1 MRRYDGAAAF
11 EGAGA
16 DLVTIDAILCM
27 GHGHYDDPLF
37 ARMPRLRA
45 LLSAVTG
52 VEGFDIDAATARGI
66 AVSNGQTELNYIGM
80 AEATILMILACLY
93 DLAFTQTVLRQ
104 NLPRPT
110 PLRARLLRGRRLGF
124 IGFGRIAQEV
134 ALRLQPWGL
143 EMVAYV
149 HRDNPAITRL
159 GVEQVELDELLRR
172 CDIVSLNC
180 SLNETTHHI
189 INAERLALMRPD
201 AVLINAAR
209 GALIDEAALFTAL
222 STGQLAAAALDV
234 FETEPLPEN
243 SPLRGL
249 DNVLL
254 TPHMIGH
261 TNECNETLMENA
273 WINLL
278 RVEQGSLPHHLKN
291 PDVRQGW
298 IARMGMAQ
306 AG

>member
-1 MRRYDGAAAF
+1 
-11 EGAGA
+11 
-16 DLVTIDAILCM
+16 M
-27 GHGHYDDPLF
+27 GHGSYGEPLF

-52 VEGFDIDAATARGI
+52 IEGFDIEAATARGI

-93 DLAFTQTVLRQ
+93 DLAFTQAVLRE
-104 NLPRPT
+104 NRPRPS
-110 PLRARLLRGRRLGF
+110 PLRAKLLRGRRLGF

-134 ALRLQPWGL
+134 AARLQAWNV
-143 EMVAYV
+143 EIVAYV
-149 HRDNPAITRL
+149 HRDNPALARL
-159 GVEQVELDELLRR
+159 NVRRVDLEPLLRE

-180 SLNETTHHI
+180 SLNETTRNI

-209 GALIDEAALFTAL
+209 GALIDEAALYEAL
-222 STGQLAAAALDV
+222 AGGHLAAAALDV
-234 FETEPLPEN
+234 FETEPLPAD
-243 SPLRGL
+243 SRLRSL
-249 DNVLL
+249 ENVLL

-273 WINLL
+273 WSNLL
-278 RVEQGSLPHHLKN
+278 RIARGELPNYLKN
-291 PDVRQGW
+291 MGKTPVW
-298 IARMGMAQ
+298 PARAALTQ
-306 AG
+306 AV